1 MSKKLGVVL
10 GIIVCLAAIA
20 VAMPSLASKAADNE
34 TIYEG
39 VFIGKTDVGGMTL
52 LEAEDAAKAIADSV
66 LSTPVTLNCEGKT
79 VDVLPEV
86 IGLKWV
92 NTDIAEEAL
101 ELGRCGNLIKRY
113 KDQKDLKQSAVEFKL
128 IFTLDEELLRGL
140 LTEKEKKFNVEAIDN
155 GLTFDG
161 TTFTFVEGQAGVMVV
176 IEDSIKEI
184 ERIYEEGIVEPIAE
198 IALVSQIDEPRG
210 TREELGR
217 IKDVLGSFN
226 TDYSS
231 SASGRAGNVANA
243 TSLINGTVVYPGEV
257 FSVHD
262 TISPITEE
270 NGYQLAGAYE
280 NGTVVEAVGGG
291 VCQVSSTLYNAAI
304 RAELEVVERSPHSM
318 IVTYVQP
325 SMDAAIAGD
334 YKDFKF
340 RNNTDAPIY
349 IQGYTKNRKCY
360 FVIYGEETRDP
371 NRKVTFESEVESEE
385 IPEPQFKMVE
395 QPIGF
400 INKVQGVHQGSK
412 CVLYKIITVNGQVIS
427 KEVFN
432 RSTYKASPAIY
443 EIGVSS
449 SYPEAVK
456 AIKDAI
462 ATGDIEKIKTAA
474 SYWSDE
480 AIKKREHPDDE
491 PDDDPDDN
499 EE

>member
-1 MSKKLGVVL
+1 
-10 GIIVCLAAIA
+10 
-20 VAMPSLASKAADNE
+20 
-34 TIYEG
+34 
-39 VFIGKTDVGGMTL
+39 
-52 LEAEDAAKAIADSV
+52 
-66 LSTPVTLNCEGKT
+66 
-79 VDVLPEV
+79 
-86 IGLKWV
+86 
-92 NTDIAEEAL
+92 
-101 ELGRCGNLIKRY
+101 
-113 KDQKDLKQSAVEFKL
+113 
-128 IFTLDEELLRGL
+128 
-140 LTEKEKKFNVEAIDN
+140 
-155 GLTFDG
+155 
-161 TTFTFVEGQAGVMVV
+161 
-176 IEDSIKEI
+176 
-184 ERIYEEGIVEPIAE
+184 
-198 IALVSQIDEPRG
+198 
-210 TREELGR
+210 
-217 IKDVLGSFN
+217 
-226 TDYSS
+226 
-231 SASGRAGNVANA
+231 
-243 TSLINGTVVYPGEV
+243 
-257 FSVHD
+257 
-262 TISPITEE
+262 
-270 NGYQLAGAYE
+270 
-280 NGTVVEAVGGG
+280 
-291 VCQVSSTLYNAAI
+291 
-304 RAELEVVERSPHSM
+304 M

-449 SYPEAVK
+449 SHPEAVK